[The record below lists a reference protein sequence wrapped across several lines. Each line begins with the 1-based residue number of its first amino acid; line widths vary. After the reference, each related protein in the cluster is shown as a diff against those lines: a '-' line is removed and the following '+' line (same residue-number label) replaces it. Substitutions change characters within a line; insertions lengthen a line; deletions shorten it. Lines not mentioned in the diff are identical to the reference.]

1 MREINNQEKVMNI
14 KTRNEL
20 IFELNKFKNNIGKPT
35 YDYMMSLINLE
46 TSALEVPQDTLDLL
60 LFKNTSLFIDI
71 VSYNIYQYT
80 YNYYLNDSNLR
91 IDDQSNNIKIYLDK
105 YKLYDFYQDYSYDN
119 LRFGEV
125 NFYNV
130 VYDPEYNDYLDEK
143 LSKKLDEE
151 YKKSFSSYRDNINN
165 YNHHEKIEKLKKE
178 IEHLRDHIIPNDEE
192 KRLIEDYERYNESLM
207 NHFRIEQSGFNVA
220 KDYGDIKKRSFLKK
234 TNNVKVY
241 KNIRYI

>member
-80 YNYYLNDSNLR
+80 YNYFLNDSTLR
-91 IDDQSNNIKIYLDK
+91 IDDQSNNIKIYIDK

-143 LSKKLDEE
+143 LSKELDEE
-151 YKKSFSSYRDNINN
+151 YKKSFSSYKDNITN

-192 KRLIEDYERYNESLM
+192 KRLIEDYERYNELLM
-207 NHFRIEQSGFNVA
+207 NHFKIEQSGFNVA
-220 KDYGDIKKRSFLKK
+220 KDYDDVKKRTFLKK

>member
-80 YNYYLNDSNLR
+80 YNYFLNDSNLR

-143 LSKKLDEE
+143 LSKELDEE
-151 YKKSFSSYRDNINN
+151 YKKSFSSYKDNINN
-165 YNHHEKIEKLKKE
+165 YKNHEKIEKLKKE

>member
-105 YKLYDFYQDYSYDN
+105 YKLFDFYQDYSYDN

-143 LSKKLDEE
+143 LSKELDEE

-165 YNHHEKIEKLKKE
+165 YNYHEKIEKLKKE

-192 KRLIEDYERYNESLM
+192 KRLIEDYERYNELLM
-207 NHFRIEQSGFNVA
+207 NHFKIEQSGFNVA
-220 KDYGDIKKRSFLKK
+220 KDYDDVKKRTFLKK

-241 KNIRYI
+241 KNIRSI